1 MSTKRNEQF
10 QSLLHAMAYGTRI
23 SELPDL
29 SEFFTSEIVEL
40 QLLCD
45 AELQERADHYPDT
58 DGGTDDGTT

>member
-10 QSLLHAMAYGTRI
+10 QSLLYNIAEGTRI
-23 SELPDL
+23 VDIYDLDELL
-29 SEFFTSEIVEL
+29 TGEIVEL

-58 DGGTDDGTT
+58 DGGIDDGTT